1 MLSIQPIILCGGTG
15 SRLWPLSRAQYPKQL
30 LSLMGSDSLLQA
42 TLKRLDSMN
51 DFQLLPPIVVA
62 NEDYRF
68 QVAEQMR
75 TSNRSGQIILEPV
88 GKSTAPALTLAAL
101 ACLSQTDDAILVVMP
116 SDHLVQDTG
125 AFHAALTLACQRAQ
139 VGSMVTFGISPTGPI
154 TGYGYIQVREA
165 SANDPH
171 GIWSID
177 RFIEKPPLAVAEQLL
192 KSGAAYW
199 NSGLFVVRASVWLNA
214 VKHCLPDVE
223 APCRLAWNHRSED
236 GDFVRV
242 PTSTFEMSTAIS
254 IDVGI
259 MEKCHHHT
267 DTNSG
272 LPPTEMVPLN
282 AGWSDIGT
290 WEALWAVS
298 KQDEQGNAQQGD
310 VVMHGCNGN
319 LILSNS
325 RLVACVGISDLV
337 VVETPDAVLVMPKS
351 QSQGIKLL
359 LEKLNQEERPE
370 TLTPRKVYR
379 PWGWYDSI
387 DNGERFQVKRIVVK
401 PGGKLSLQKHH
412 HRAEHWIVVR
422 GTALVTKEDN
432 TELLSENQSTY
443 IPLGVT
449 HRLENPGRMALE
461 MIEVQS
467 GSYLGEDDIVRLED
481 VYGRNAATTN

>member
-30 LSLMGSDSLLQA
+30 LSLVGSDSLLQA
-42 TLKRLDSMN
+42 TLKRLDGMTN
-51 DFQLLPPIVVA
+51 AQLLPPILVA

-75 TSNRSGQIILEPV
+75 TSHRIGQIILEPV

-101 ACLSQTDDAILVVMP
+101 ASQSQTDDAVLVVMP
-116 SDHLVQDTG
+116 SDHVVQDTA
-125 AFHAALTLACQRAQ
+125 AFHAALALACQRAQ
-139 VGSMVTFGISPTGPI
+139 AGSMVTFGINPTGPA

-165 SANDPH
+165 PADKAR

-242 PTSTFEMSTAIS
+242 PTATFEMATAIS
-254 IDVGI
+254 IDVGV
-259 MEKCHHHT
+259 MEKCHDT
-267 DTNSG
+267 DANSA

-290 WEALWAVS
+290 WDALWEVS
-298 KQDEQGNAQQGD
+298 EQDAQGNAQQGD
-310 VVMHGCNGN
+310 VVMHGCTGN
-319 LILSNS
+319 LVLSNS

-337 VVETPDAVLVMPKS
+337 VIETPDAVLVMPKS

-359 LEKLNQEERPE
+359 LEKLNQEQRPE

-387 DNGERFQVKRIVVK
+387 DNGERFQVKRIVVY

-422 GTALVTKEDN
+422 GTALITKEG
-432 TELLSENQSTY
+432 TTHLLSENQSTY

-481 VYGRNAATTN
+481 VYGRNAVTIN